1 MRGGGA
7 GRGRWSGRLQLNVG
21 LVEMLVRSLFEVDAD
36 ADQEENA
43 GDGEEDADDKS

>member
-7 GRGRWSGRLQLNVG
+7 GRGRWSGRLDRNRLQLNVG
-21 LVEMLVRSLFEVDAD
+21 LVDMLVRSLLLFEVDAD

-43 GDGEEDADDKS
+43 GDG